1 MEPEPPWAIIAEAC
15 SVGKDTPVPKVFVAR
30 QIFQEALD
38 MIAKEAQVEVWPD
51 ELPPPREVLLEKVA
65 DVEGLLSLLTYKVDD
80 ELMDAAPKLKV
91 ISQIAVGYENI
102 DVAEATKRG
111 IPVGYTPGVLTNTTA
126 DMAFTLLMAAGRRL
140 VEGADAVK
148 AGKWKTWHPLHFL
161 GQDIHGATLGILG
174 MGRIGLEMAKRAQGF
189 GMPILYYDVV
199 RRPPEEEEGYGM
211 RYQSLDTV
219 LQESDF
225 ISIHVN
231 LTPETYHLIGDR
243 ELGLMK
249 PTAVLV
255 NAARGP
261 VIDPTALYRALKD
274 KVIGAAALD
283 VTEPEPI
290 HPDDPLLTLDN
301 CIIVPH
307 IASASVATRL
317 RMSTMAAENL
327 ISGLK
332 GERMVN
338 CVNPEV
344 YQG

>member
-1 MEPEPPWAIIAEAC
+1 
-15 SVGKDTPVPKVFVAR
+15 
-30 QIFQEALD
+30 
-38 MIAKEAQVEVWPD
+38 MIAKEGQVEVWPD
-51 ELPPPREVLLEKVA
+51 EVPPTRDVLLQKVA
-65 DVEGLLSLLTYKVDD
+65 DVDGLLSLLTDNVDA
-80 ELMDAAPKLKV
+80 ELMDAAPKLKA

-102 DVAEATKRG
+102 DVAEATKRR

-126 DMAFTLLMAAGRRL
+126 DMAFTLLMAAARRL
-140 VEGADAVK
+140 VESAEAVK
-148 AGKWKTWHPLHFL
+148 AGMWKTWHPLHFL

-189 GMPILYYDVV
+189 GMTILYHDVV
-199 RRPPEEEEGYGM
+199 RRPLDEEKKYGIV
-211 RYQSLDTV
+211 YQSLDTV
-219 LQESDF
+219 LRESDF

-231 LTPETYHLIGDR
+231 LIPETYHLIGER
-243 ELGLMK
+243 ELALMK

-261 VIDPTALYRALKD
+261 VIDPKALYHALRD
-274 KVIGAAALD
+274 KVINAAALD

-290 HPDDPLLTLDN
+290 PPDDPLISLDN

-317 RMSTMAAENL
+317 RMSTMAADNL
-327 ISGLK
+327 INGLK
-332 GERMVN
+332 GKRMAN

-344 YQG
+344 YES

>member
-1 MEPEPPWAIIAEAC
+1 MA
-15 SVGKDTPVPKVFVAR
+15 KPKVFVAR

-38 MIAKEAQVEVWPD
+38 MIAAEAEVEVWPD
-51 ELPPPREVLLEKVA
+51 ELPPPRDVLLQKVA
-65 DVEGLLSLLTYKVDD
+65 DVDGLLSLLTDKVDGG
-80 ELMDAAPKLKV
+80 LMDAAPKLRV

-102 DVAEATKRG
+102 DVKEATRRG
-111 IPVGYTPGVLTNTTA
+111 IPVGYTPGVLTRTTA
-126 DMAFTLLMAAGRRL
+126 DMAFALLMAAARRL
-140 VEGADAVK
+140 VEGAEAVK

-161 GQDIHGATLGILG
+161 GPDIHGATLGILG

-189 GMPILYYDVV
+189 EMPILYNDVI
-199 RRPPEEEEGYGM
+199 RRPKEEEEQYHM
-211 RYQSLDTV
+211 RFESLDTV
-219 LQESDF
+219 LKESDF
-225 ISIHVN
+225 ISVHVN
-231 LTPETYHLIGDR
+231 LTPNTYHLISDR
-243 ELGLMK
+243 ELDLMK

-261 VIDPTALYRALKD
+261 VIDPKALYRALKD
-274 KVIGAAALD
+274 KSIGAAALD

-290 HPDDPLLTLDN
+290 AIDDPLLTLDN

-327 ISGLK
+327 IAGLR
-332 GERMVN
+332 GEKMVN

-344 YQG
+344 YQR